1 MEFTMQTEDKAIT
14 VEKCKDSG
22 LALVL
27 ISLICY
33 QVWKQPFSILL
44 AIAFLLV
51 AMTYPPLFKPFA
63 RFWFALSTALGTV
76 VSKAILTVLF
86 FVMVFPIALVRRLL
100 GKDTMQIKSWKKGK
114 DSVFRRRDHSFS
126 AKDLDHPY

>member
-1 MEFTMQTEDKAIT
+1 MIFDKITIT

-33 QVWKQPFSILL
+33 QVWKLESLILL
-44 AIAFLLV
+44 AIIFLVV
-51 AMTYPPLFKPFA
+51 AMTYPLIFQPFA

-76 VSKAILTVLF
+76 VSKIILSVLF
-86 FVMVFPIALVRRLL
+86 FFIVLPIGLLRRVL
-100 GKDTMQIKSWKKGK
+100 GKDSMRIKSWKKGNE
-114 DSVFRRRDHSFS
+114 SVFRTRDHRFT
-126 AKDLDHPY
+126 AKDLEHPY

>member
-1 MEFTMQTEDKAIT
+1 MIFDKIAIT

-33 QVWKQPFSILL
+33 QVWKLEIFIIL
-44 AIAFLLV
+44 AIIFLV
-51 AMTYPPLFKPFA
+51 VSMTYPLIFQPFA

-76 VSKAILTVLF
+76 VSKIILSVLF
-86 FVMVFPIALVRRLL
+86 FAIVLPIGLVRRGM
-100 GKDTMQIKSWKKGK
+100 GKDAMQMKNWKKGK
-114 DSVFRRRDHSFS
+114 ESVFRTRQHQFT
-126 AKDLDHPY
+126 AKDLEHPY

>member
-1 MEFTMQTEDKAIT
+1 MIFDKIAIT

-33 QVWKQPFSILL
+33 QVWKVEVFIIL
-44 AIAFLLV
+44 AMIFLVV
-51 AMTYPPLFKPFA
+51 AMTYPLIFQPFA

-76 VSKAILTVLF
+76 VSKIILSILF
-86 FVMVFPIALVRRLL
+86 FVIVMPIGLARRAM
-100 GKDTMQIKSWKKGK
+100 GKDSMQIKSWKKGEE
-114 DSVFRRRDHSFS
+114 SVFRIREHRFT
-126 AKDLDHPY
+126 AKDLEHPY